1 MQEVMIDRGS
11 RRQFLKTC
19 LYLAAAGC
27 GSSVLGLCGGCK
39 QEKPKGAPG
48 YAESPAVARSA
59 SPGANIRS
67 GFEPAYLKLHRT
79 GELKGRGE
87 ELWGRMKK
95 CDLCPRACGANRLEG
110 QRGFCQSTSQ
120 LEVSSYH
127 PHHGEER
134 CLVGSGGSGTIFL
147 TNCSLRC
154 VFCINWEISQGG
166 QGSPASLDALARMMI
181 ALQER
186 GCHNINIVTPTHY
199 SPHILLGIDRAAGMG
214 LQLPV
219 VYNTCGWERMD
230 ILKALEGI
238 VDIYMPDFKYS
249 DGSMSAKF
257 SSGAA
262 AYPEET
268 KAAILEMH
276 RQVGVAC
283 PAADGLLYRGLIIRH
298 LVMPN
303 RVAGTKKVVEWIA
316 ANLPKDTYVNIM
328 SQYTPTYKAFEHKE
342 IARRIT
348 RAEYGEALRW
358 ARETGLTRIDTQRTP
373 LL

>member
-1 MQEVMIDRGS
+1 
-11 RRQFLKTC
+11 
-19 LYLAAAGC
+19 
-27 GSSVLGLCGGCK
+27 
-39 QEKPKGAPG
+39 
-48 YAESPAVARSA
+48 
-59 SPGANIRS
+59 
-67 GFEPAYLKLHRT
+67 
-79 GELKGRGE
+79 
-87 ELWGRMKK
+87 
-95 CDLCPRACGANRLEG
+95 
-110 QRGFCQSTSQ
+110 
-120 LEVSSYH
+120 
-127 PHHGEER
+127 
-134 CLVGSGGSGTIFL
+134 VGSGGSGTVFF

-166 QGSPASLDALARMMI
+166 QGNHESLDAFARMMI

-199 SPHILLGIDRAAGMG
+199 SPHILLGIDRAAGLG
-214 LQLPV
+214 LRLPI

-230 ILKALEGI
+230 VLKALDGI
-238 VDIYMPDFKYS
+238 VDIYMPDFKYA
-249 DGSMSAKF
+249 DGSMAAKY

-276 RQVGVAC
+276 RQVGVAY

-316 ANLPKDTYVNIM
+316 ANLPKDTYLNIM
-328 SQYTPTYKAFEHKE
+328 SQYTPTYKAFEYKE
-342 IARRIT
+342 IARGIT
-348 RAEYGEALRW
+348 RAEYAEALRW
-358 ARETGLTRIDTQRTP
+358 TREAGLTRIDTQRTP